1 MGWTEIITLSSCLVT
16 ILGSPVA
23 FALYLG
29 SKMDAIRKDISE
41 ESKDFHARLRLIE
54 ERRGK

>member
-1 MGWTEIITLSSCLVT
+1 MDWPEIITLCACLVI

-41 ESKDFHARLRLIE
+41 ESKDFHARMRVIE
-54 ERRGK
+54 ERRK

>member
-1 MGWTEIITLSSCLVT
+1 MNWSETITFTACLVT

-29 SKMDAIRKDISE
+29 SKIDALRKDISD
-41 ESKDFHARLRLIE
+41 ESKDFHARLRIIE
-54 ERRGK
+54 ERRK